1 MNDYPHPILAKE
13 GWLYITLSIVIAII
27 VFLVG
32 NFWIALPFI
41 LIAIFVIQF
50 FRDPKR
56 IIPSDV
62 NVLLSPADGK
72 VICVEPCY
80 DSYQEVDALK
90 ISIFMN
96 VFNVHSN
103 RSPVDGKVLDMKY
116 FPGKFVNADFDK
128 ASTENER
135 NALIL
140 ELSNKDKITV
150 VQIAG
155 LVARRILCYTKIGS
169 LLSRGERFGF
179 IRFGSRVDIYLP
191 FKYKPLVSIG
201 QNIKATE
208 TIIARL
214 EE

>member
-1 MNDYPHPILAKE
+1 MNNYPHPILAKE
-13 GWLYITLSIVIAII
+13 GWLYIALSIAVAVI
-27 VFLVG
+27 VFLIG

-41 LIAIFVIQF
+41 LIALFIIQF

-56 IIPSDV
+56 TIPNEAD
-62 NVLLSPADGK
+62 VLLAPADGR
-72 VICVEPCY
+72 VICVETCY
-80 DSYQEVDALK
+80 DSYQKVDALK

-103 RSPVDGKVLDMKY
+103 RSPFEAKVLDVKY

-140 ELSNKDKITV
+140 ELPNQDKITV

-155 LVARRILCYTKIGS
+155 LVARRILCYTKVGN

-179 IRFGSRVDIYLP
+179 IRFGSRVDVYLP
-191 FKYKPLVSIG
+191 LKYKPLVSIG
-201 QNIKATE
+201 QKVKATE
-208 TIIARL
+208 TIIAKF
-214 EE
+214 